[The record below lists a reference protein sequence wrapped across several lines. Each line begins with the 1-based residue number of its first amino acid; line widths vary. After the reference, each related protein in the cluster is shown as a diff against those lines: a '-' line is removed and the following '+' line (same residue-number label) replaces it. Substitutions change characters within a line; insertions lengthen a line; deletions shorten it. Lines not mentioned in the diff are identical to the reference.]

1 METQSASPHARRPP
15 AFSGAR
21 NPREKARAAG
31 MHPDYWYA
39 VEYDKELPPGRVV
52 EVKFW
57 GASIAVF
64 RGADGALRALENRC
78 AHRHVKLSIGQV
90 TGCTL
95 TCAYH
100 GWTYDADGHLVEVP
114 HELFGRQFGKVKI
127 RSYPIR
133 SRYGLIWL
141 FLGNPQLAERT
152 PMPEIPELE
161 GPARWACCPI
171 DFKWRAHHSIIIDNV
186 SDFTHAYLHRRY
198 RPFVD
203 AKLTRCETIGN
214 KVELSYDVIVGDGRI
229 SKLFVDRKR
238 VRTDR
243 IELGFDY
250 PYQWSNTGDRIKHW
264 CFLLPVDEQTTRAFF
279 LFYFDALKIPFTP
292 FRIPRALMTPFLSVA
307 NRLLIGPLLS
317 EDGVAVEAE
326 QEAYEISSGTPFIE
340 FNPAVTMFQKLIAR
354 RWEEHLA
361 SQSAPPAAIDE
372 AHGVA

>member
-1 METQSASPHARRPP
+1 MRNGRRPC
-15 AFSGAR
+15 SGAR

-31 MHPDYWYA
+31 LHPDYWYA
-39 VEYDKELPPGRVV
+39 VEYDARVPRGRVV

-57 GASIAVF
+57 DRSIAVF
-64 RGADGALRALENRC
+64 RGTDGALRALENRC

-100 GWTYDADGHLVEVP
+100 GWTYDTEGRLVEVP

-133 SRYGLIWL
+133 SRYGMIWL
-141 FLGNPQLAERT
+141 FPGNPQLAART

-161 GPARWACCPI
+161 GSARWACVPI
-171 DFKWRAHHSIIIDNV
+171 DFIWNAHHSIIVDNV

-203 AKLTRCETIGN
+203 AKLSRCETVGN
-214 KVELSYDVIVGDGRI
+214 RVELSYEVVVGDGRI

-238 VRTDR
+238 VRTNRMD
-243 IELGFDY
+243 LGFDY

-264 CFLLPVDEQTTRAFF
+264 CFLLPIDERTTRVFF

-292 FRIPRALMTPFLSVA
+292 FRIPRAVMTPFLRVA
-307 NRLLIGPLLS
+307 NRALIVPLLS

-326 QEAYEISSGTPFIE
+326 QEAYEISSGAPFIE

-354 RWEEHLA
+354 RWEEYLA
-361 SQSAPPAAIDE
+361 SRSAPAVATDE
-372 AHGVA
+372 TQGVA